1 MVNAHEQAIIIP
13 SLDPDQRLLDLVA
26 NIRQGHDSQLFI
38 VVVNDG
44 SDPSY
49 DTYFDQLK
57 AYPRL
62 KILKH
67 DQNYG
72 KGRALKTAFR
82 YLLDEQKQIQSAV
95 TIDSDGQHTFED
107 MMACLKRAQEEP
119 EAFIF
124 GARHFGE
131 DVPLRSKFGNIMTRK
146 LLKFLT
152 GMNLEDTQTGLRVI
166 PSQYFEPLLAVEGD
180 RFEYEMNMILFAK
193 KHQIPIIEVAIST
206 IYLDDNASSH
216 FKVLRDSFAIYSVFL
231 KYVAASLVSFLIDLA
246 CFAIC
251 LALIGKQDFT
261 AITTAT
267 VIARCISALA
277 NYVMNR
283 LVVFRANSRQSLLKY
298 GLLVMFQM
306 LSSSLLVTAFTH
318 WISFLPTTL
327 IKVFVDSFLFILNYY
342 IQKHFIF
349 HTKEHS
355 DGL

>member
-1 MVNAHEQAIIIP
+1 MVSAHEQAIIIP
-13 SLDPDQRLLDLVA
+13 SLDPDQRLLDLVK

-44 SDPSY
+44 SDASY
-49 DTYFDQLK
+49 DNYFDQLK
-57 AYPRL
+57 DYPRL
-62 KILKH
+62 KVLKH
-67 DQNYG
+67 EQNYG

-82 YLLDEQKQIQSAV
+82 YLLDEQSQISSAV

-107 MMACLKRAQEEP
+107 MMACLEEAQKHP

-146 LLKFLT
+146 LLRFLT

-166 PSQYFEPLLAVEGD
+166 PSQYFEPLLDVEGD

-193 KHQIPIIEVAIST
+193 KHQIPIIEVGIST

-216 FKVLRDSFAIYSVFL
+216 FKVLRDSFAIYSIFL
-231 KYVAASLVSFLIDLA
+231 KYIAASLVSFVIDLA
-246 CFAIC
+246 CFALC
-251 LALIGKQDFT
+251 LAVIGHQNFT

-277 NYVMNR
+277 NYLMNR
-283 LVVFRANSRQSLLKY
+283 LVVFKANSRQSLLKY
-298 GLLVMFQM
+298 GLLVIVQM
-306 LSSSLLVTAFTH
+306 LSSSLLVTAFNH
-318 WISFLPTTL
+318 WLPALPATL
-327 IKVFVDSFLFILNYY
+327 IKLFVDAFLFILNYH

-349 HTKEHS
+349 PTKE
-355 DGL
+355 DVNGL